1 MKESYKDIETSIGKL
16 LVFRLT
22 LKERISIEEELGT
35 DFEKINS
42 KKYIRTLTKYICQK
56 TSISKD
62 FENESQV
69 CSLTADDIKN
79 LSDSDL
85 ELIASTYV
93 NSNSFL
99 FRERI
104 SESKKNENGIDQIS
118 ISYGKVEF
126 PKHEDESYID
136 YLLRLEIEQNKK
148 QRKAF
153 ENTFG
158 KISSFS
164 KSIQDSIRATA
175 SLGDSFKS
183 AISAIQFPKVPI
195 IEPVVLQYPKLDVSF
210 ISKQINE
217 MEQRPMTVVSTGID
231 ELIEINTKSLEFL
244 TETNR
249 TQTLIANEIKASSIT
264 SSILTKWNIVISII
278 VLLISLSA
286 LFISIQSNKQTDINN
301 SNHVRSIVSSIE
313 KINKNTEDI
322 SKNTSQQKREIMFLS
337 SEIDSLKKENQN
349 LLDELNKAKLQ
360 IDMINKNKNTP

>member
-1 MKESYKDIETSIGKL
+1 MKEPFKDIETTIGKL
-16 LVFRLT
+16 FVFRLT
-22 LKERISIEEELGT
+22 VKERISIEKELGT
-35 DFEKINS
+35 DFEKIDS
-42 KKYIRTLTKYICQK
+42 KKYIRTLTKYICRK

-62 FENESQV
+62 LENKSQESL
-69 CSLTADDIKN
+69 LTTDDINK

-85 ELIASTYV
+85 ELIADTYV
-93 NSNSFL
+93 NSNSYL

-104 SESKKNENGIDQIS
+104 SETKKNENGIDQIS
-118 ISYGKVEF
+118 IRYGKVEF
-126 PKHEDESYID
+126 PRYEDESYID

-148 QRKAF
+148 QRKIF

-175 SLGDSFKS
+175 SIGESFKS
-183 AISAIQFPKVPI
+183 SINAIQFPKLSN
-195 IEPVVLQYPKLDVSF
+195 IEPVVPQYPESDVSS
-210 ISKQINE
+210 ISKQIRE
-217 MEQRPMTVVSTGID
+217 IKQQPMKVVSTGID

-264 SSILTKWNIVISII
+264 SSMLTKWNIAISII

-286 LFISIQSNKQTDINN
+286 LIISIQSNKKTDLNN

-322 SKNTSQQKREIMFLS
+322 SKNTSQQKSEIMHLS

-349 LLDELNKAKLQ
+349 LLDELNNAKLQ
-360 IDMINKNKNTP
+360 IEMINKNKNAP